1 MNFCIKRIQTKREIS
16 PQFIISLQWIDTF
29 EIREQN
35 NIIGIVSIIQTRVQI
50 RSVNKAKKME
60 RRNFHCQL
68 SSVVNIRTYEWIG
81 LRCLNAMSHR
91 KNKKIAAE
99 SSLRVF
105 CLM

>member
-50 RSVNKAKKME
+50 RSVNKAKK
-60 RRNFHCQL
+60 NGKKKFSL
-68 SSVVNIRTYEWIG
+68 SVELSCEYTDIRMDWIEMFE
-81 LRCLNAMSHR
+81 CH
-91 KNKKIAAE
+91 E
-99 SSLRVF
+99 SSEK
-105 CLM
+105 